1 MSVRL
6 IIAAAGLGRRL
17 GAETPKA
24 LLMLGGVPML
34 CRTLDR
40 FASLGL
46 DRQAIVLYPPGH
58 WHAFAAALG
67 TSYGGV
73 RLIEGGAER
82 QDSVGIGLAALE
94 RDTEIVVIHDAA
106 RPFVGE
112 EAIRACIEAA
122 REFGAATVALPSV
135 DTVLESDG
143 SGILQQ
149 TPDRRR
155 LWQCQT
161 PQCFRP
167 DLIVKAHAYAR
178 KNGLAAT
185 DDATLVRL
193 AGGRV
198 KLVPGSRWNF
208 KVTTPEDVALAE
220 LVIRE
225 RLA

>member
-1 MSVRL
+1 VQLL
-6 IIAAAGLGRRL
+6 IPAAGLGTRL

-24 LLMLGGVPML
+24 LLPLAGLPML

-40 FASLGL
+40 FAPLGL
-46 DRQAIVLYPPGH
+46 HERAIVLYPPGH
-58 WHAFAAALG
+58 WGAFAGALG
-67 TSYGGV
+67 TVYGGV
-73 RLIEGGAER
+73 RLIEGGTER
-82 QDSVGIGLAALE
+82 QDSVAIGLAALE
-94 RDTEIVVIHDAA
+94 TDAEIVVIHDAA
-106 RPFVGE
+106 RPFVST
-112 EAIRACIEAA
+112 EAVRACIAAA
-122 REFGAATVALPSV
+122 REFGGATVALPSV
-135 DTVLESDG
+135 DTVLEADEAG
-143 SGILQQ
+143 LLQR
-149 TPDRRR
+149 TPERRR

-167 DLIVKAHAYAR
+167 DYIVKAHAYAR
-178 KNGLAAT
+178 EKGFAAT
-185 DDATLVRL
+185 DDATLVRY